1 LLVLPVLSAC
11 SPDTPGCKRAEDYA
25 RRAELSDA
33 ADTYAQA
40 QRAKEGSCAGE
51 GLERVT
57 QLQADSLAA
66 TARGHAA
73 ESVQDLRGAE
83 SAYDEALKIDDG
95 NAEAAAGLRRVTQR
109 PATIDPVWFKAQRL
123 LDEGYDREAR
133 AEVIKVLRKHPDR
146 TVPESLAK
154 LSAMM
159 PTPSPTAQAPT
170 TGPTAAPSVE
180 SGSASTSWIVA
191 ALALLAVALLGAM
204 LWTTTR
210 QLRRSNDRTDSIE
223 TTLGGLDSRLEE
235 AGQLLT
241 AIKSTQSSLSGN
253 LQAAK
258 SSFAT
263 VAEGLTKLTGRA
275 DELQRQADNIDQ
287 EITRIFGV
295 LRAMRDGASGFA
307 IEHYEQPPDDG
318 RGST

>member
-1 LLVLPVLSAC
+1 
-11 SPDTPGCKRAEDYA
+11 
-25 RRAELSDA
+25 
-33 ADTYAQA
+33 
-40 QRAKEGSCAGE
+40 
-51 GLERVT
+51 
-57 QLQADSLAA
+57 
-66 TARGHAA
+66 
-73 ESVQDLRGAE
+73 
-83 SAYDEALKIDDG
+83 
-95 NAEAAAGLRRVTQR
+95 
-109 PATIDPVWFKAQRL
+109 
-123 LDEGYDREAR
+123 
-133 AEVIKVLRKHPDR
+133 VLRKHPDR

-154 LSAMM
+154 LSAMT
-159 PTPSPTAQAPT
+159 PTPSPSAQAPAT
-170 TGPTAAPSVE
+170 SPTAAPSVE

-287 EITRIFGV
+287 ETTRIFGV
-295 LRAMRDGASGFA
+295 LREQSTSPGRRHNAPRRPSRSSGLHRSDPGAS
-307 IEHYEQPPDDG
+307 
-318 RGST
+318 